1 MEEAKVQSQE
11 EATLS
16 KKDKLDQMHF
26 TSGVDDGKYTGSV
39 KNATHTIV
47 EEAVKETEEI
57 KEMVDSLSKIA
68 KQTNLLALNAAIEAA
83 RVSEVGKGFAVVA
96 SEFRKLGE
104 NTNKIATNIKR
115 LILSIEE
122 KLDALNKEEV

>member
-1 MEEAKVQSQE
+1 MEETKVQNQE

-16 KKDKLDQMHF
+16 KKDKMDQMNF
-26 TSGVDDGKYTGSV
+26 TSGFDDGKGTDSV

-47 EEAVKETEEI
+47 EEAVKETEQI

-83 RVSEVGKGFAVVA
+83 RVGEVGKGFAVVA
-96 SEFRKLGE
+96 SEFRKLAE

-115 LILSIEE
+115 LMFSIEE
-122 KLDALNKEEV
+122 KLSELNKGES

>member
-1 MEEAKVQSQE
+1 MEEQKAYHDLADGGKSE
-11 EATLS
+11 MTGLARDENSNLS
-16 KKDKLDQMHF
+16 KKDI
-26 TSGVDDGKYTGSV
+26 V
-39 KNATHTIV
+39 K
-47 EEAVKETEEI
+47 EAVKETEEI

-83 RVSEVGKGFAVVA
+83 RVGEVGKGFAVVA
-96 SEFRKLGE
+96 SEFRKLAE

-115 LILSIEE
+115 LMLSIEE